1 MISYINGKIKRKTE
15 ECLFIDVNGIVYEV
29 LIPKAV
35 MNVLENNLFPDGN
48 IELVTYHY
56 LHVEPSRSKPI
67 LIGFLNEVE
76 REFFEQF
83 ITVSGVGPKAAV
95 RALSEPIS
103 VIAEAIDTANLTLLK
118 TLSGIGEQRAREIVA
133 KLQGKVGK
141 FCLIQDRIEQKV
153 KGQQVKED
161 IQEEAMAV
169 LLQLQYKKSEAN
181 EMIKKAIGANPKLQT
196 AEEILNQVYRQKA
209 KEPKDA

>member
-1 MISYINGKIKRKTE
+1 MISYICGKVKRKSE
-15 ECLFIDVNGIVYEV
+15 ECLFVDINGIVYEIMV
-29 LIPKAV
+29 PRAV
-35 MNVLENNLFPDGN
+35 MNVLENNLSVEEN

-95 RALSEPIS
+95 RALSLPIS
-103 VIAEAIDTANLTLLK
+103 EIAEAIDTANFSILK
-118 TLSGIGEQRAREIVA
+118 SLPGIGEQRAREIVA

-141 FCLIQDRIEQKV
+141 FCLIQDRV
-153 KGQQVKED
+153 KSQQASAVKAD
-161 IQEEAMAV
+161 VQEEALEV
-169 LLQLQYKKSEAN
+169 LLQLQYKRAEAN
-181 EMIKKAIGANPKLQT
+181 QMIKKAVEANPDLSS
-196 AEEILNQVYRQKA
+196 AEDILNQVYRQKA
-209 KEPKDA
+209 KQPE